1 MALPSPFPTNIVLLE
16 SISAITD
23 FDVLCSLWVFMVDV
37 HRMENFTTQKT
48 NTSNIQTQDTN
59 NQNTNRGKTRQPGNK
74 NKQVMLM
81 QSKIKH

>member
-1 MALPSPFPTNIVLLE
+1 MPTK
-16 SISAITD
+16 
-23 FDVLCSLWVFMVDV
+23 
-37 HRMENFTTQKT
+37 FTTQKT

-59 NQNTNRGKTRQPGNK
+59 NHNTNRGKTHQPGNK